1 MCVRPVIGSTLPPH
15 NPTTPR
21 HSQAMLV
28 TKYLYEEF
36 KQYHY
41 FSLAP
46 APPIALPE
54 DPQSTDILQLQQA
67 LEVSYQK
74 EIEAQQD
81 HSLAW
86 IYIEVNA
93 TAEPR
98 TLASMRN
105 GSASVVLPIPLK
117 NVTDP
122 ATNATRMVADTLYY
136 QMRLHDVGVYLLDAS
151 GAPLGNGPV
160 QVALNKSGLSSFF
173 DSSMALHVFSHD
185 PVAYGTGTFIY
196 DSTTGCPL
204 SQSYCGDLCPDYI
217 RYSPFGKWNVQVF
230 NAAQQGVDL
239 SKLASIRF
247 EFQVDYQA
255 QPGFNPNIFGKDP
268 RRYKQ
273 NFGKLCAKEQS
284 VGSDEIDALDA

>member
-54 DPQSTDILQLQQA
+54 DLQSTDILQLQQA

-122 ATNATRMVADTLYY
+122 ATNASRMVADTLYY

-173 DSSMALHVFSHD
+173 DSSMVHGDVAPYFAAAAPSLLAPLARPAPPPPLAL
-185 PVAYGTGTFIY
+185 AA
-196 DSTTGCPL
+196 PL
-204 SQSYCGDLCPDYI
+204 VQHLTRRLLATRPTPRSRRLIPGDARRTYCWC
-217 RYSPFGKWNVQVF
+217 
-230 NAAQQGVDL
+230 
-239 SKLASIRF
+239 
-247 EFQVDYQA
+247 
-255 QPGFNPNIFGKDP
+255 
-268 RRYKQ
+268 
-273 NFGKLCAKEQS
+273 
-284 VGSDEIDALDA
+284 